1 MIKKV
6 LLIIIIGLNV
16 YSFAVVGMD
25 KANAADKTGQ
35 RTAEVQLV
43 ALSSLGAAP
52 GTLLGFKLFNHKT
65 NFDRK
70 AYLQKAIRL
79 VLIQNI
85 MVYFL
90 MFLYFRKK
98 EKSFSSE
105 RLTSSASLRGGRI

>member
-1 MIKKV
+1 MIKK
-6 LLIIIIGLNV
+6 LLLFILIGLNI

-25 KANAADKTGQ
+25 KANAADKSGQ

-43 ALSSLGAAP
+43 AISSLGAAP

-65 NFDRK
+65 NFERK

-79 VLIQNI
+79 VLIQNL

-90 MFLYFRKK
+90 MLLYFRKK
-98 EKSFSSE
+98 EYSFSSK
-105 RLTSSASLRGGRI
+105 RHPSSASLNGRRR